1 MPMPI
6 RALPSCLFLA
16 LAAALLAMTLAWHV
30 PMMLWDHLD
39 LVPLLEALRNGER
52 LPSQLLRIY
61 GGHMLTAAYGVLLA
75 TTTLSGGQTWL
86 DCLVSWVLLVAAALL
101 LRSLVRDAFP
111 TSSRRDLAMAA
122 LLVLLALHP
131 GHLANLQ
138 WGWQVAV
145 FLCLA
150 GVIACVHQLT
160 RPQLGWGRLVTALA
174 AAGLA
179 CFGFATAIAI
189 LPVALLLVWGRHDL
203 PPRQRALMTLPWLAA
218 CLVAA
223 AGYLGVAASH
233 GGHDPLAVI
242 HYTLNFLGSGV
253 ARFAT
258 DLAPLLALAGLGLV
272 AWLAPGAWRER
283 GGLPWLALAV
293 FGLLAGLLVALGRAE
308 PFGAEQ
314 AFVTRYVSFSVL
326 FWLGLA
332 GLLGRRWRDSG
343 AAVPRVALAVL
354 ATFATANAL
363 HMVHKAR
370 KLGLRTAAIAQEI
383 RATWPNVDRG
393 LLGEIYFDQP
403 EIAAE
408 RLERLHAWGYA
419 PFDR

>member
-1 MPMPI
+1 MPI

-16 LAAALLAMTLAWHV
+16 LATTLLAMTLAWHV

-39 LVPLLEALRNGER
+39 LVPLLEALAKGEW
-52 LPSQLLRIY
+52 LPSQLLRVY
-61 GGHMLTAAYGVLLA
+61 GGHMLTAAYAVLLA

-86 DCLVSWVLLVAAALL
+86 DCLVSWLLLVAAALL
-101 LRSLVRDAFP
+101 VHSLARESFP
-111 TSSRRDLAMAA
+111 SSSRRDIAMAS
-122 LLVLLALHP
+122 LLVLLALYP

-150 GVIACVHQLT
+150 GVIACIHQLT
-160 RPQLGWGRLVTALA
+160 RPRLGWGRLLTALA

-189 LPVALLLVWGRHDL
+189 LPVALLLVWGRRDL
-203 PPRQRALMTLPWLAA
+203 PARQRALMALPWLAA
-218 CLVAA
+218 CGVAA
-223 AGYLGVAASH
+223 AAYLGVAASH
-233 GGHDPLAVI
+233 GGHDPLAMI

-258 DLAPLLALAGLGLV
+258 DLAPLLALAGLGLA
-272 AWLAPGAWRER
+272 AWLAPRAWRER
-283 GGLPWLALAV
+283 DGLPWLALLA

-308 PFGAEQ
+308 PYGPEQ

-332 GLLGRRWRDSG
+332 GLLGRHWRDSG
-343 AAVPRVALAVL
+343 TALPRIALVAL
-354 ATFATANAL
+354 ATFAIANAL
-363 HMVHKAR
+363 HMIHKAHT
-370 KLGLRTAAIAQEI
+370 LGSRTAAIAQEI
-383 RATWPNVDRG
+383 RATWPDVDEG
-393 LLGEIYFDQP
+393 LLGEIYFDRP
-403 EIAAE
+403 EAAAE

-419 PFDR
+419 PFER